1 MNKKKMDRLQ
11 TLEILEVGRQ
21 RIEGKHRETMG
32 IRHKN
37 NQKKLDIKH

>member
-1 MNKKKMDRLQ
+1 MNKRKRDRFQ

-21 RIEGKHRETMG
+21 RIEGKHRETMR
-32 IRHKN
+32 IIHNN